1 MFILLKTK
9 NNKKIISKLLFSP
22 KKYCS
27 FTYYTVS
34 AWVFCAATTTT
45 TKKEKKKEK
54 KEKENAK
61 RETWTCLP
69 QSKRYLNSTFYSSL
83 FISAAVPFSKF
94 LSVSTLL
101 ASAATFFSILFWVPW
116 TMATPLSSLS
126 SLWLEARSTYLCS
139 FFNSD
144 WKLTTET
151 WWQAQA
157 LWNMLWLLLWCSNG
171 KVVCLDPFANSKY
184 FQFYVGICV

>member
-9 NNKKIISKLLFSP
+9 NNKKIISRLLFSP
-22 KKYCS
+22 KKN
-27 FTYYTVS
+27 TVHLHITLFLRGFF
-34 AWVFCAATTTT
+34 AQQQQQQQ
-45 TKKEKKKEK
+45 KKKRK
-54 KEKENAK
+54 KKKKKKRK
-61 RETWTCLP
+61 RETRNVDVSSAIQTLP
-69 QSKRYLNSTFYSSL
+69 KFHILFFSFLSS
-83 FISAAVPFSKF
+83 AVPFSKF

-101 ASAATFFSILFWVPW
+101 ASAATFFSFLFWVPW
-116 TMATPLSSLS
+116 TMAMPLS